1 MSECRDLLFHVQE
14 HRFTIPEIAAM
25 LKRHNLQ
32 FIGFEGDTPEFL
44 RLQSE
49 MPHHSPDETLD
60 TWHKIERDNPE
71 LFSSMYQFWVRK
83 PNS

>member
-1 MSECRDLLFHVQE
+1 
-14 HRFTIPEIAAM
+14 
-25 LKRHNLQ
+25 LQ

-49 MPHHSPDETLD
+49 MPHHSPDVTLD